1 MGTCISKIW
10 LNKPLPKPEEIMST
24 PNNSTNSYDHFR
36 FSEGRRYHNVGNA
49 VYFLPNDDDEC
60 DRLHLQHI
68 MERFIWQSNFFSP
81 VEDLL
86 NQDGTMVLDSGTGA
100 GSWPLEMAV
109 NYPKSKFIGI
119 DISPVQ
125 SKENKPPN
133 VEFIKA
139 NVLERLPFDDNTFDF
154 IFQRFLTAGIPTD
167 KWPSVINELV
177 RILKP
182 GGYLELAEND
192 IHYISMGPAS
202 EKLIEGLSILLHERG
217 LDPTACYKIQKYLEE
232 NDQLHNVNCEEKKC
246 VDDQDAIRVYK
257 LLGEDY
263 STAMANMKP
272 VLIHIVNVSND
283 EYDRLVKEFEKETIE
298 LESFTPHIR
307 AYAQKKF

>member
-1 MGTCISKIW
+1 MGTCISKIR
-10 LNKPLPKPEEIMST
+10 LNKPLSKPEEIMST
-24 PNNSTNSYDHFR
+24 PNNPTNTSNHFR
-36 FSEGRRYHNVGNA
+36 FSSGRRYHNVGNA
-49 VYFLPNDDDEC
+49 VYFMPNDDDEC

-68 MERFIWQSNFFSP
+68 MERFIWQS
-81 VEDLL
+81 
-86 NQDGTMVLDSGTGA
+86 A
-100 GSWPLEMAV
+100 GSWSLEMAA

-125 SKENKPPN
+125 SEENKPPN

-154 IFQRFLTAGIPTD
+154 IFQRFLTGGIPTD

-192 IHYISMGPAS
+192 IYYTSMGPAS
-202 EKLIEGLSILLHERG
+202 EKLIESLSILLHERG

-232 NDQLHNVNCEEKKC
+232 NDQLHNVNYEEKKC
-246 VDDQDAIRVYK
+246 IEGQDAIRVYK

-263 STAMANMKP
+263 STAMANMKS
-272 VLIHIVNVSND
+272 VLIHTVKVSND
-283 EYDRLVKEFEKETIE
+283 EYDRLVNEFEKETIE
-298 LESFTPHIR
+298 LESFPPHIR
-307 AYAQKKF
+307 VHAQKKF